1 MDYKMPFNQY
11 KLLQKMSKNEL
22 SRWINTFAQEMWKQ
36 GFEDGRKGIK
46 EIPDTSIII
55 DTEEAVVIDMEY
67 DKLYEEILS
76 VKGVGPALCKK
87 IMDKLYEDYDNR
99 IKDMS

>member
-22 SRWINTFAQEMWKQ
+22 SRWVNTFAQEMWKQ
-36 GFEDGRKGIK
+36 GFDDGRKGIK

-55 DTEEAVVIDMEY
+55 DTKEATVIEMDY

-76 VKGVGPALCKK
+76 IKGVGPALCKR
-87 IMDKLYEDYDNR
+87 IINKLYEDYDN
-99 IKDMS
+99 INNDK

>member
-22 SRWINTFAQEMWKQ
+22 SRWVNTFAQEMWKQ
-36 GFEDGRKGIK
+36 GFDDGRKGIK
-46 EIPDTSIII
+46 EISDTSVII
-55 DTEEAVVIDMEY
+55 DTKEAVVIEMDY

-76 VKGVGPALCKK
+76 IKGVGPALCKR
-87 IMDKLYEDYDNR
+87 IIDKLYEDYDN
-99 IKDMS
+99 ISNDK

>member
-22 SRWINTFAQEMWKQ
+22 SRWVNTFAQEMWKQ
-36 GFEDGRKGIK
+36 GFDDGRKGIK
-46 EIPDTSIII
+46 ELPDTSVII
-55 DTEEAVVIDMEY
+55 DTKEAVIIDMEY

-76 VKGVGPALCKK
+76 IKGVGPALCKR
-87 IMDKLYEDYDNR
+87 IIDKLYEDYDN
-99 IKDMS
+99 INNNK

>member
-22 SRWINTFAQEMWKQ
+22 SRWVNTFAQEMWKQ
-36 GFEDGRKGIK
+36 GFDDGRKGIK
-46 EIPDTSIII
+46 EIPDTSVIL
-55 DTEEAVVIDMEY
+55 DTKEAVIIDMEY

-76 VKGVGPALCKK
+76 IKGVGPALCKR
-87 IMDKLYEDYDNR
+87 IIDKLYEDYDN
-99 IKDMS
+99 INNNK

>member
-22 SRWINTFAQEMWKQ
+22 SRWVNTFAQEMWKQ
-36 GFEDGRKGIK
+36 GFDDGRKGIK

-55 DTEEAVVIDMEY
+55 DTKEATVIEMDY

-76 VKGVGPALCKK
+76 IKGVGPALCKR
-87 IMDKLYEDYDNR
+87 IIDKLYEDYDN
-99 IKDMS
+99 INNDK

>member
-22 SRWINTFAQEMWKQ
+22 SRWVNTFAQEMWKQ
-36 GFEDGRKGIK
+36 GFDDGRKGIK
-46 EIPDTSIII
+46 EISDTSVII
-55 DTEEAVVIDMEY
+55 DTEEAVIIEMDY

-76 VKGVGPALCKK
+76 IKGVGPALCKR
-87 IMDKLYEDYDNR
+87 IIDKLYEDYDN
-99 IKDMS
+99 INNDK

>member
-22 SRWINTFAQEMWKQ
+22 SRWVNTFAQEMWKQ
-36 GFEDGRKGIK
+36 GFDDGRKGIK
-46 EIPDTSIII
+46 EIPDTSVII
-55 DTEEAVVIDMEY
+55 DTEEAVIIEMDY

-76 VKGVGPALCKK
+76 IKGVGPALCKR
-87 IMDKLYEDYDNR
+87 IIDKLYEDYDN
-99 IKDMS
+99 INNDK

>member
-22 SRWINTFAQEMWKQ
+22 SRWVNTFAQEMWKQ
-36 GFEDGRKGIK
+36 GFDDGRKGIK
-46 EIPDTSIII
+46 EIPDTSVII
-55 DTEEAVVIDMEY
+55 DTKEATVIEMDY

-76 VKGVGPALCKK
+76 IKGVGPALCKR
-87 IMDKLYEDYDNR
+87 IIDKLYEDYDN
-99 IKDMS
+99 INNDK

>member
-22 SRWINTFAQEMWKQ
+22 SRWVNTFAQEMWKQ
-36 GFEDGRKGIK
+36 GFDDGRKGIK
-46 EIPDTSIII
+46 EIPDTSVII
-55 DTEEAVVIDMEY
+55 DTKEAVIIEMDY

-76 VKGVGPALCKK
+76 IKGVGPALCKR
-87 IMDKLYEDYDNR
+87 IIDKLYEDYDN
-99 IKDMS
+99 INNDK

>member
-22 SRWINTFAQEMWKQ
+22 SRWVNTFAQEMWKQ
-36 GFEDGRKGIK
+36 GFDDGRKGIK
-46 EIPDTSIII
+46 EIPDTSVII
-55 DTEEAVVIDMEY
+55 DTKESVIIDMEY

-76 VKGVGPALCKK
+76 IKGVGPALCKR
-87 IMDKLYEDYDNR
+87 IIDKLYEDYDN
-99 IKDMS
+99 INNDK

>member
-22 SRWINTFAQEMWKQ
+22 SRWVNTFAQEMWKQ
-36 GFEDGRKGIK
+36 GFDDGRKGIK
-46 EIPDTSIII
+46 EIPDTSVII
-55 DTEEAVVIDMEY
+55 DTEEAVVIEMDY

-76 VKGVGPALCKK
+76 IKGVGPALCKR
-87 IMDKLYEDYDNR
+87 IIDKLYEDYDN
-99 IKDMS
+99 INNDK

>member
-22 SRWINTFAQEMWKQ
+22 SRWVNTFAQEMWKQ
-36 GFEDGRKGIK
+36 GFDDGRKGIK
-46 EIPDTSIII
+46 ELPDTSVII
-55 DTEEAVVIDMEY
+55 DTKEAVIIDMEY

-76 VKGVGPALCKK
+76 IKGVGPALCKR
-87 IMDKLYEDYDNR
+87 IIDKLYEDYDN
-99 IKDMS
+99 INNDK

>member
-22 SRWINTFAQEMWKQ
+22 SRWVNTFAQEMWKQ
-36 GFEDGRKGIK
+36 GFDDGRKGVK
-46 EIPDTSIII
+46 EIPDTSVII
-55 DTEEAVVIDMEY
+55 DTKEAVIIEMDY

-76 VKGVGPALCKK
+76 IKGVGPALCKR
-87 IMDKLYEDYDNR
+87 IIDKLYEDYDN
-99 IKDMS
+99 INNDK

>member
-22 SRWINTFAQEMWKQ
+22 SRWVNTFAQEMWKK
-36 GFEDGRKGIK
+36 GFDDGREGVK
-46 EIPDTSIII
+46 EIPDTSVII
-55 DTEEAVVIDMEY
+55 DTKDAIVIEMDY

-76 VKGVGPALCKK
+76 IKGVGPKLCEK
-87 IMDKLYEDYDNR
+87 IMDKLYEDGDNCTNNP
-99 IKDMS
+99 

>member
-22 SRWINTFAQEMWKQ
+22 SRWVNTFAQEMWKQ
-36 GFEDGRKGIK
+36 GFDDGRKGIK

-55 DTEEAVVIDMEY
+55 DTKEATVIEMDY

-76 VKGVGPALCKK
+76 IKGVGPTLCKR
-87 IMDKLYEDYDNR
+87 IIDKLYEDYDN
-99 IKDMS
+99 INNDK